1 MSSVGLAPSRP
12 IALEIAYGRTLA
24 DLVPAFLKWFQ
35 FVCRRSDNTVRAYAD
50 DFKAFLGFCAAAK
63 LERPEQVT
71 FRHIEF
77 YLGWLQK
84 ERGVKPQSA
93 NRHLH
98 ALRSLY
104 RYLVREEIV
113 TTNPAA
119 DCFMLPTRK
128 KLPGYLTV
136 PEQEKCLAALA
147 EDRPFLG
154 RRDYALV
161 ATGLFT
167 GLRSAELAAL
177 ELAHVNLEAGRLRVV
192 NGKGSKD
199 RELLVVPRLAAI
211 LREYLAEIRPALVG
225 RPLIRVPAAVPFVFV
240 NAHPT
245 GSHRLRRAGQALH
258 GRSIWHLIHRAVVPV
273 IGRPVH
279 PHMLRHSFASR
290 LRENGAGLQVIQEAL
305 GHANTIRPR
314 CTRTSPRTAGGK
326 SWRGCWSRRRA
337 YGHPPI
343 AHRSRRVLLP
353 VRYRR
358 VRYRRVLVGAMGPRV
373 RQRGMDSARQLRD
386 RGKVPSGVT

>member
-1 MSSVGLAPSRP
+1 M
-12 IALEIAYGRTLA
+12 
-24 DLVPAFLKWFQ
+24 
-35 FVCRRSDNTVRAYAD
+35 
-50 DFKAFLGFCAAAK
+50 
-63 LERPEQVT
+63 T

-167 GLRSAELAAL
+167 GLRCAELAAL

-305 GHANTIRPR
+305 GHANINT
-314 CTRTSPRTAGGK
+314 TTMYAHLTTN
-326 SWRGCWSRRRA
+326 RRRQELA
-337 YGHPPI
+337 
-343 AHRSRRVLLP
+343 RLLE
-353 VRYRR
+353 
-358 VRYRRVLVGAMGPRV
+358 
-373 RQRGMDSARQLRD
+373 
-386 RGKVPSGVT
+386 